1 MEQMVWY
8 LYFLDVRK
16 SVVAFISM
24 FEAIAVVAMALGCG
38 LILFIVIDRLD
49 TVASYTSYGS
59 YTSRPKVKVGPSD
72 RLKLRWAKR
81 LTKRSFTVAVT
92 CGIFLI
98 AVPSERTLLSF
109 MGVKAA
115 HEIATQ
121 VKDDPRIQKVL
132 TIIDAKLDAYIKE
145 TEK

>member
-16 SVVAFISM
+16 SVVAFVSM
-24 FEAIAVVAMALGCG
+24 FEAVAVVTTVLGCG
-38 LILFIVIDRLD
+38 LMLFVIIDRLD
-49 TVASYTSYGS
+49 TIASHETYSGCV
-59 YTSRPKVKVGPSD
+59 SRPKIQIDPSD

-81 LTKRSFTVAVT
+81 LTKRSFMVAVT
-92 CGIFLI
+92 CGIFLMVI
-98 AVPSERTLLSF
+98 PSERTLLSF